1 MRLSGRNIKRRL
13 YDLRNLPSN
22 LKRAR
27 YFRGHGVHSPFV
39 YAVVRQVFMRSKLF
53 PEGATDLYYELLARG
68 ISQRRAV
75 QLQNLMTHCG
85 YTSFSIDADCGTEHD
100 IVRCDMMIATKTVAP
115 DYLKTMAACAAEMRS
130 TLCIMSPAADRR
142 RDETCRDIVA
152 AHGCTSIDNRGY
164 LLIFNNY
171 LPKQRFRL

>member
-1 MRLSGRNIKRRL
+1 
-13 YDLRNLPSN
+13 
-22 LKRAR
+22 
-27 YFRGHGVHSPFV
+27 
-39 YAVVRQVFMRSKLF
+39 MRSRLF

-85 YTSFSIDADCGTEHD
+85 YESFDIDNSDMSAPQ
-100 IVRCDMMIATKTVAP
+100 CDMMIATAAVAP
-115 DYLKTMAACAAEMRS
+115 ERLKDMAARAAEYGS
-130 TLCIMSPAADRR
+130 TLCIMSPAADRS
-142 RDETCRDIVA
+142 RDEACRAIVE
-152 AHGCTSIDNRGY
+152 AHRCTSIDNRGY

>member
-1 MRLSGRNIKRRL
+1 MRISGRNIKRRL
-13 YDLRNLPSN
+13 YGLRNLPSD

-39 YAVVRQVFMRSKLF
+39 YAVVRQVFMRSRLF

-85 YTSFSIDADCGTEHD
+85 YASFSIDADCAAAH
-100 IVRCDMMIATKTVAP
+100 IVRCDMMIATKAVAAEH
-115 DYLKTMAACAAEMRS
+115 LKAMAARAAEMQS

-152 AHGCTSIDNRGY
+152 EHGCTSIDNRGY
-164 LLIFNNY
+164 LLLFNNY
-171 LPKQRFRL
+171 LPKQKFRL